1 MRTRAIYRKS
11 RTWRSAPSCR
21 HTSAWSVWSVLQ
33 SPQSD
38 GKPSVEG
45 REQAHCEPA
54 TGCGPAGLGS
64 APAHRRPA
72 KDRRGVRGRGAG
84 SQEKGG
90 AGLGNGR
97 RESERTGEKLLLGG
111 GGKEGGPGR
120 KEGGA
125 REGCPHP
132 VGPPSCHCNKD
143 SAILKCDL
151 PGYGGQ
157 EAWGGGG

>member
-1 MRTRAIYRKS
+1 M
-11 RTWRSAPSCR
+11 
-21 HTSAWSVWSVLQ
+21 
-33 SPQSD
+33 
-38 GKPSVEG
+38 EG

-54 TGCGPAGLGS
+54 TGCGPAGLDS

-111 GGKEGGPGR
+111 GGKGDEEGEPGR
-120 KEGGA
+120 KEGRGSGGVPGRGA
-125 REGCPHP
+125 RTR

-151 PGYGGQ
+151 PGYSGQ
-157 EAWGGGG
+157 EAAGGGEGGWRRWGAFFEGKRVH